1 MGNLEVARRRLLE
14 CVAFACA
21 VGLRVEASGMDGRMV
36 GMGYVSVN
44 EGKSRVINETLA
56 IWVARGWSGWLEYVG
71 YLCVFVCA
79 GARGIEVSERG
90 G

>member
-21 VGLRVEASGMDGRMV
+21 VGLRVEASGMEGRMV

-44 EGKSRVINETLA
+44 EV
-56 IWVARGWSGWLEYVG
+56 
-71 YLCVFVCA
+71 
-79 GARGIEVSERG
+79 
-90 G
+90 